1 MQETTPTN
9 PRPTPTNWPPLLLLG
24 VLLLLALVI
33 AIGQFGLAND
43 DPALVDSTPGQLAL
57 WVADQTTQ
65 PERRVESWLVWL
77 TKPTAPNGVLSE
89 TAALGRA
96 RFILGLLPLLVAGL
110 AGYAAWVVGK
120 RPKRGRETAVFLL
133 LAYTFLLFNLPAH
146 SQPAFTLVLVGI
158 VGSLVAAFLAPG
170 HVSPRLGFFVI
181 IATILVGWELYKI
194 VGDATGNVL
203 PLTDFPWKLP
213 HWQTVA
219 EALLQPARRNGPQ
232 LLVRI
237 LAAASWVTWIEAFMG
252 FVVGSLLGFGLGV
265 LFAHNP
271 LLERG
276 LLPYA
281 VASQTVPII
290 AIAPMIVAWLGQ
302 GIVSVAVISA
312 YLAFFPVTINT
323 LRGLLSPDQ
332 RKLDLMQSYAA
343 SKSTILWKLRL
354 PSALP
359 YIFSA
364 LKVASTACV
373 VGAIVGE
380 LPSSR
385 SDGLAA
391 AILRASGNYASE
403 PEKLWAAIIMASLVG
418 MLFFGLVSLA
428 ELFTL
433 RGFTVTREQS

>member
-1 MQETTPTN
+1 M
-9 PRPTPTNWPPLLLLG
+9 
-24 VLLLLALVI
+24 
-33 AIGQFGLAND
+33 
-43 DPALVDSTPGQLAL
+43 
-57 WVADQTTQ
+57 
-65 PERRVESWLVWL
+65 
-77 TKPTAPNGVLSE
+77 
-89 TAALGRA
+89 GRA
-96 RFILGLLPLLVAGL
+96 RFILGLLPLAVAGL
-110 AGYAAWVVGK
+110 AGYATWVVWK
-120 RPKRGRETAVFLL
+120 RPKRGRETAVYLL
-133 LAYTFLLFNLPAH
+133 LAYTLLLFNIPAH
-146 SQPAFTLVLVGI
+146 SQPAYTLVLVGI
-158 VGSLVAAFLAPG
+158 IGSLLAAFLAPG

-181 IATILVGWELYKI
+181 IATILVGWALYKI
-194 VGDATGNVL
+194 VGNATGNVL

-343 SKSTILWKLRL
+343 SKSTILCKLRL

-418 MLFFGLVSLA
+418 MLFFGLVSLV
-428 ELFTL
+428 EQVTL
-433 RGFTVTREQS
+433 RGFTVTRER

>member
-1 MQETTPTN
+1 MPTKPQSN
-9 PRPTPTNWPPLLLLG
+9 PTNWLPLLLLAA
-24 VLLLLALVI
+24 LLLLALLI
-33 AIGQFGLAND
+33 AGSQFGLAND

-77 TKPTAPNGVLSE
+77 TKPTAPGGVLSE

-96 RFILGLLPLLVAGL
+96 RFILGLLPLAVAGL
-110 AGYAAWVVGK
+110 AGYATWVVWK
-120 RPKRGRETAVFLL
+120 RPKRGRETAVYLL
-133 LAYTFLLFNLPAH
+133 LAYTLLLFNIPAH
-146 SQPAFTLVLVGI
+146 SQPAYTLVLVGI
-158 VGSLVAAFLAPG
+158 IGSLLAAFLAPG

-194 VGDATGNVL
+194 VGNATGNVL

-265 LFAHNP
+265 LFAHTP

-290 AIAPMIVAWLGQ
+290 AIAP
-302 GIVSVAVISA
+302 
-312 YLAFFPVTINT
+312 
-323 LRGLLSPDQ
+323 
-332 RKLDLMQSYAA
+332 
-343 SKSTILWKLRL
+343 
-354 PSALP
+354 
-359 YIFSA
+359 
-364 LKVASTACV
+364 
-373 VGAIVGE
+373 
-380 LPSSR
+380 
-385 SDGLAA
+385 
-391 AILRASGNYASE
+391 
-403 PEKLWAAIIMASLVG
+403 
-418 MLFFGLVSLA
+418 
-428 ELFTL
+428 
-433 RGFTVTREQS
+433 

>member
-1 MQETTPTN
+1 MQETIPTE
-9 PRPTPTNWPPLLLLG
+9 PRPNPTNWLPLLLLG

-33 AIGQFGLAND
+33 AASQFGLAND

-77 TKPTAPNGVLSE
+77 TKPTAPQGVLSE

-96 RFILGLLPLLVAGL
+96 RFVLGLLPLVVAGL
-110 AGYAAWVVGK
+110 AGYAAWVVWK

-133 LAYTFLLFNLPAH
+133 LAYTFLLFNIAAH
-146 SQPAFTLVLVGI
+146 SQPAFALVLVGI
-158 VGSLVAAFLAPG
+158 VGSLIAAFLAPG
-170 HVSPRLGFFVI
+170 QVSPRLGFFVI
-181 IATILVGWELYKI
+181 IATLLVGWELYKI
-194 VGDATGNVL
+194 VGDATGNIL

-265 LFAHNP
+265 LFAHSP

-418 MLFFGLVSLA
+418 ILFFGLVTLA
-428 ELFTL
+428 EQFTL
-433 RGFTVTREQS
+433 RGFAVAREQS

>member
-1 MQETTPTN
+1 MPTKPQSN
-9 PRPTPTNWPPLLLLG
+9 PTNWLPLLLLAA
-24 VLLLLALVI
+24 LLLLALVI
-33 AIGQFGLAND
+33 AASQFGLAND

-77 TKPTAPNGVLSE
+77 TKPTAPGGVLSE

-96 RFILGLLPLLVAGL
+96 RFILGLLPLAVAGL
-110 AGYAAWVVGK
+110 AGYATWVVWK
-120 RPKRGRETAVFLL
+120 RPKRGRETAVYLL
-133 LAYTFLLFNLPAH
+133 LAYTLLLFNIPAH
-146 SQPAFTLVLVGI
+146 SQPAYTLVLVGI
-158 VGSLVAAFLAPG
+158 IGSLLAAFLAPG

-194 VGDATGNVL
+194 VGNATGNVL

-418 MLFFGLVSLA
+418 MLFFGLVSLV
-428 ELFTL
+428 EQVTL
-433 RGFTVTREQS
+433 RGFTVTRER

>member
-1 MQETTPTN
+1 MQKNMPTKPQSN
-9 PRPTPTNWPPLLLLG
+9 PTNWLPLLLLAA
-24 VLLLLALVI
+24 LLLLALVI
-33 AIGQFGLAND
+33 AASQFGLAND

-77 TKPTAPNGVLSE
+77 TKPTAPGGVLSE

-96 RFILGLLPLLVAGL
+96 RFILGLLPLAVAGL
-110 AGYAAWVVGK
+110 AGYATWVVWK
-120 RPKRGRETAVFLL
+120 RPKRGRETAVYLL
-133 LAYTFLLFNLPAH
+133 LAYTLLLFNIPAH
-146 SQPAFTLVLVGI
+146 SQPAYTLVLVGI
-158 VGSLVAAFLAPG
+158 IGSLLAAFLAPG

-194 VGDATGNVL
+194 VGNATGNVL

-418 MLFFGLVSLA
+418 MLFFGLVSLV
-428 ELFTL
+428 EQVTL
-433 RGFTVTREQS
+433 RGFTVTRER